1 MTKFLQVEETIR
13 LQSLVDIRYM
23 MQTSIVFIDPF
34 LESPVQQHKEIRSLV
49 TLVTGKE
56 KFKFKVNGE

>member
-1 MTKFLQVEETIR
+1 
-13 LQSLVDIRYM
+13 M

-34 LESPVQQHKEIRSLV
+34 LESPVQQHEEIRSLV

>member
-34 LESPVQQHKEIRSLV
+34 LESPVQQHEEIRSLV